1 MKPEAARHLAVLA
14 VAALFLSAPSFVAP
28 ALAEDPSSGE
38 IVDALKPKVKYRAFD
53 PVQEERESRQTDLVK
68 RLQREKTRQ
77 ITVEERNEI
86 ADVVQ
91 ENDLPAIDLE
101 VFFEFDSAEITPEAL
116 PILKKLGAALSD
128 EKLKGSVFLVAGHT
142 DAKGSDAYNLSLS
155 DSRAKSVQAFLIE
168 NFKLDPKQL
177 VALGFGEEQLKNK
190 DAPLSGENRRVQ
202 VVNRASADIAAKAAA
217 PAADDAAPAE
227 KPE

>member
-1 MKPEAARHLAVLA
+1 MKFQAARHLAGLAAAAFVLGA
-14 VAALFLSAPSFVAP
+14 AALMAP
-28 ALAEDPSSGE
+28 AFAEDPSSGE
-38 IVDALKPKVKYRAFD
+38 IVDALKPKVKFRAFD
-53 PVQEERESRQTDLVK
+53 PAQEERESRQNDLVK
-68 RLQREKTRQ
+68 RLQKEKTRQ

-86 ADVVQ
+86 ATVVE

-101 VFFEFDSAEITPEAL
+101 VFFNFDSAEITPEAL

-155 DSRAKSVQAFLIE
+155 DARAKSVQAFLIE

-177 VALGFGEEQLKNK
+177 VAVGFGEEQLKNK
-190 DAPLSGENRRVQ
+190 DNPLSGENRRVQ
-202 VVNRASADIAAKAAA
+202 VVNMASADVAAKAAK
-217 PAADDAAPAE
+217 PAADDSAPPD